1 LVGVSDY
8 KSEKIGI
15 KINQKKFRL
24 TMQTSIETKD
34 EQRFDQTKV
43 IRPETFDHQRLHLF
57 DKNSNQSIP

>member
-1 LVGVSDY
+1 
-8 KSEKIGI
+8 
-15 KINQKKFRL
+15 
-24 TMQTSIETKD
+24 MQTSIETKD